1 MSHYILS
8 IGSNTP
14 DKAGKM
20 AEALQWLDREFGQIT
35 VSGIYAT
42 KAWSGNAPDYLNMV
56 ACVQSS
62 LSAEEMN
69 LKAKEFERSLGR
81 TPQSKNNG
89 SVPMDVDVVISD
101 GTILRPEEYSRP
113 YITHGLSLIKQM

>member
-1 MSHYILS
+1 MQPRH
-8 IGSNTP
+8 GAETP
-14 DKAGKM
+14 
-20 AEALQWLDREFGQIT
+20 
-35 VSGIYAT
+35 
-42 KAWSGNAPDYLNMV
+42 PDYLNMV

-113 YITHGLSLIKQM
+113 YFTHGLSLIKQM

>member
-69 LKAKEFERSLGR
+69 LKAKEFE
-81 TPQSKNNG
+81 
-89 SVPMDVDVVISD
+89 
-101 GTILRPEEYSRP
+101 PEFIGKLNALFTAHHKAKTTARCRW
-113 YITHGLSLIKQM
+113 M